1 MRLAARDFCLDGR
14 TLMFIAWVDRDD
26 HRIRVEHQ
34 LRLIRVL

>member
-1 MRLAARDFCLDGR
+1 MCLATGYFSLNGCALV
-14 TLMFIAWVDRDD
+14 FIAWVDRDD